1 MVDVCLIAVVSPQP
15 NSSMADSFIA
25 QPPLGIAYIAAILI
39 KNGYSV
45 ELIDMNLRSMSI
57 EYLEK
62 VIKIKKPRVVGLS
75 ALTESSN
82 NAIRLSQII
91 KNIDKNIFIVL
102 GGPHFSFLDK
112 EALQY
117 PTIDFVV
124 RNEGE
129 FTFLELCNNIF
140 NNTNCFEN
148 ILGIT
153 YKKNGNIF
161 RNRPRPLIKDLDTL
175 PFPARDLYFLE
186 EYNIPAGIITSR
198 GCPNQCIF
206 CSAGA
211 FSGGRYRMRSAENVF
226 EELKMLYDYG
236 YNFFFFQDDTLTVDI
251 DRLNK
256 ILDLIIENKLKIAWL
271 CESRVDIE
279 DKEIFN
285 KMSQAGC
292 IGLQFGIES
301 GSQEILDKVNKNI
314 TLDEIMESLSAAV
327 KYNLTPICS
336 FMIGHWLDT
345 PKTVEDSISF
355 AIKIQKEFLCQSLF
369 SISTPLP
376 GTRLYKS
383 IENYKCKIVTGNF
396 DRYDMITPVMETKY
410 LSEKQIRWYFYKAVN
425 KLSKNT
431 PKELV
436 TLLTLKK
443 SLPEKLSTI
452 YNYDDTL
459 I

>member
-1 MVDVCLIAVVSPQP
+1 MIDVCLITVVSPQP

-25 QPPLGIAYIAAILI
+25 QPPLGIAYIASVLI

-57 EYLEK
+57 QYLEK
-62 VIKIKKPRVVGLS
+62 VIKIKKPRIVGLS

-82 NAIRLSQII
+82 NAIRLSHLI
-91 KNIDKNIFIVL
+91 KKIDKNIFIVL
-102 GGPHFSFLDK
+102 GGSHFSFLDRDV
-112 EALQY
+112 LNHS
-117 PTIDFVV
+117 TIDFVV

-129 FTFLELCNNIF
+129 YTFLELCNTIF
-140 NNTNCFEN
+140 KNKNNYEN
-148 ILGIT
+148 ILGLT
-153 YKKNGNIF
+153 YKNNDTII
-161 RNRPRPLIKDLDTL
+161 RNRPRPLIKDLDSL
-175 PFPARDLYFLE
+175 PFPSRNLYFLE

-226 EELKMLYDYG
+226 EEIKMLYDYG
-236 YNFFFFQDDTLTVDI
+236 YNFIFFQDDTLTVDI
-251 DRLNK
+251 NRLNR
-256 ILDLIIENKLKIAWL
+256 ILDLIIVNKLKIAWL

-279 DKEIFN
+279 DKEIFK
-285 KMSQAGC
+285 KMSEAGC

-345 PKTVEDSISF
+345 PQTIDDSISF
-355 AIKIQKEFLCQSLF
+355 AIKVQKEFLCQSLF

-376 GTRLYKS
+376 GTRLYNK
-383 IENYKCKIVTGNF
+383 IEEYGCKLISDNF

-410 LSEKQIRWYFYKAVN
+410 LNANQIRWYFFKAVN
-425 KLSKNT
+425 ELSKNT
-431 PKELV
+431 PKELIS
-436 TLLTLKK
+436 LLTLKK
-443 SLPEKLSTI
+443 SLPEKLKSV